1 MKKFIALTLSV
12 LMLLCCVACGDR
24 TQDIS
29 LVSADNTWSASSGLP
44 CDRKKDWRLFFH

>member
-24 TQDIS
+24 TQDIRFS
-29 LVSADNTWSASSGLP
+29 RA
-44 CDRKKDWRLFFH
+44 RMIR